1 MYIYIY
7 RIIYN
12 NYSNNNDNITNNDDN
27 DNDNNDN
34 NDNND
39 DLLQLVDRFLF
50 HGRFTAFLN
59 AEMAQWAQLS
69 AA

>member
-1 MYIYIY
+1 MV
-7 RIIYN
+7 N
-12 NYSNNNDNITNNDDN
+12 LKWLFQLDDEPKLY
-27 DNDNNDN
+27 
-34 NDNND
+34 